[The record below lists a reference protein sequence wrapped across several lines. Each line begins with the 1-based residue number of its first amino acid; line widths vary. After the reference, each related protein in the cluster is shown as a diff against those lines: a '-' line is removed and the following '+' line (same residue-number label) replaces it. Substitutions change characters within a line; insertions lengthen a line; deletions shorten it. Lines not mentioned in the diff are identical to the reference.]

1 MQEGGQVMT
10 TYEMIRAEG
19 EWALE
24 ELGRTSITDKANYNY
39 YQGRVDAIAA
49 VLARLSKEGK

>member
-1 MQEGGQVMT
+1 MT
-10 TYEMIRAEG
+10 IYEMIRAEG
-19 EWALE
+19 EWALA

-49 VLARLSKEGK
+49 VLMQLSKEAK

>member
-1 MQEGGQVMT
+1 MT

-19 EWALE
+19 EWALA

-39 YQGRVDAIAA
+39 YQGRVDAIAGI
-49 VLARLSKEGK
+49 LAKLSAEVSK

>member
-1 MQEGGQVMT
+1 MT

-19 EWALE
+19 EWALA

-49 VLARLSKEGK
+49 VLMQLAKEGAK

>member
-1 MQEGGQVMT
+1 MMT

-24 ELGRTSITDKANYNY
+24 ELGRTSIADKANYNY

-49 VLARLSKEGK
+49 VLMQLSREGK

>member
-1 MQEGGQVMT
+1 MT

-24 ELGRTSITDKANYNY
+24 ELGRTSITDKENYNY
-39 YQGRVDAIAA
+39 YQGRVDAIAG
-49 VLARLSKEGK
+49 VLAKLSKGENK

>member
-1 MQEGGQVMT
+1 MS
-10 TYEMIRAEG
+10 TYEMIKEQG
-19 EWALE
+19 EWALK

-49 VLARLSKEGK
+49 VLMQLAKEGK

>member
-1 MQEGGQVMT
+1 MT

-24 ELGRTSITDKANYNY
+24 ILGRTSLADKANYNY

-49 VLARLSKEGK
+49 VLQQLAKDVK

>member
-1 MQEGGQVMT
+1 MT

-19 EWALE
+19 EWALSR
-24 ELGRTSITDKANYNY
+24 LGETSIADKAEYNY

-49 VLARLSKEGK
+49 VLAQLVKEGK

>member
-1 MQEGGQVMT
+1 MT
-10 TYEMIRAEG
+10 TYEMIKAEG

-24 ELGRTSITDKANYNY
+24 VLGRTSIADKANYNY

-49 VLARLSKEGK
+49 VLMQLAKDMR